1 MKWLALVV
9 LALMALVVAPR
20 ADATT
25 TCSVTSVTGVAFGPV
40 DPTASYV
47 DATATINYSC
57 TYTGALGGLF
67 GSYVTLCASIGPD
80 DLGSFNPRTMIN
92 ANNDRMQYGLF
103 QDAGRTV
110 VWGSRLSGSYTP
122 GTFNLQIGILSN
134 GAVVN
139 GSTTVYGRVPAAQS
153 TLSPGAYAA
162 TLAAANNQL
171 TYSYNEVLLSLGVF
185 PSSCTAGG
193 TGGPLQTSM
202 PSLSASASVAAKC
215 TLATATDMQFG
226 NVSGLL
232 NANSPATTLVRVTCT
247 NRAPYQV
254 GLDNGINASSG
265 QRRMASAL
273 GGYVLYDLYIDSAW
287 SQRWGNTL
295 NTDTQGGTGS
305 GAQQTQTVYG
315 LIRPQSAVQAGSYS
329 DRITVTVTY

>member
-1 MKWLALVV
+1 MKWLAWIALV
-9 LALMALVVAPR
+9 LAGLFVAPQ
-20 ADATT
+20 ASATT
-25 TCSVTSVTGVAFGPV
+25 TCAVTSVTGAAFGPV
-40 DPTASYV
+40 NPMSTYV
-47 DATATINYSC
+47 DTTATINYSC

-67 GSYVTLCASIGPD
+67 GAFVTLCASIGPD
-80 DLGSFNPRTMIN
+80 DLGNFAPRTMIN

-110 VWGSRLSGSYTP
+110 PWGSRLSGSYTP

-139 GSTTVYGRVPAAQS
+139 GSATVYGRVPAGQS
-153 TLSPGAYAA
+153 TLSPGAYTAILAA
-162 TLAAANNQL
+162 TNNQV
-171 TYSYNEVLLSLGVF
+171 TYSYNEALLSLGTF

-202 PSLSASASVAAKC
+202 PAVNVSASVAASC
-215 TLATATDMQFG
+215 VLATATDMQFG

-232 NANSPATTLVRVTCT
+232 NTNSNATTLVRLTCT
-247 NRAPYQV
+247 NRAPFQV

-265 QRRMASAL
+265 QRRMVSAL
-273 GGYVLYDLYIDSAW
+273 GGYVLYDLYTDSAG

-295 NTDTQGGTGS
+295 NTDTQSGTGS
-305 GAQQTQTVYG
+305 GSQQTLTVYG
-315 LIRPQSAVQAGSYS
+315 LIRPQSAVQAGSYR